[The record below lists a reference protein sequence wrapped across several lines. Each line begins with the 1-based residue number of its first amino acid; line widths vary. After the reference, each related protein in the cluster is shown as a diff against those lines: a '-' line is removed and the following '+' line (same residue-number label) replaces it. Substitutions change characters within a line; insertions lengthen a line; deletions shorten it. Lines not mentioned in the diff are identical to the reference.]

1 MSRTVAAA
9 AVLATLALA
18 GCSGSNTSSDKPPS
32 APSRTGSGFNA
43 AGYLYGLDADK
54 HSHRQIDA
62 PLAKLEAR
70 CTDDVGVL
78 TTAATNTA
86 TDVTD
91 AKDTQ
96 STYGVLATLAADLP
110 SSGRVA
116 CQDRLSLVEKQL
128 KGRHCPGAHWRQ
140 GPDRSPG

>member
-54 HSHRQIDA
+54 HSHRQIDSL
-62 PLAKLEAR
+62 LAKLEAR

-96 STYGVLATLAADLP
+96 STRPGNSGCGSAVVGAGGVPGPAVAGGKTAEGPPLTGRTLAA
-110 SSGRVA
+110 
-116 CQDRLSLVEKQL
+116 
-128 KGRHCPGAHWRQ
+128 
-140 GPDRSPG
+140 GP